1 MAPAGP
7 DPSLPIGVFDSGV
20 GGLTVLSA
28 LRNALPQE
36 DFIYLGDT
44 ARLPYGTKGA
54 DTVTRY
60 ALGAAK
66 LLVERGVKLLV
77 IACNTA
83 SAVALPALAKTF
95 APLKVVGVIEAG
107 AQAAVEA
114 TALGSGSVLVT
125 ATAGTVRGKAYERA
139 IAARAPGLT
148 VRAVA
153 CPVFVALAEE
163 GWGDSEIARAS
174 AQRYLAPYLGK
185 SDGDEPVKTLVL
197 GCTHFPLLR
206 TSIEFALAQLQ
217 REPVTVVDSA
227 RTTALQV
234 QALLVAQG
242 IATPSEQP
250 GQVRYLATDEVERF
264 CSAALPF
271 VDKALSLDDVRW
283 VDLA

>member
-1 MAPAGP
+1 MRTGQP

-28 LRNALPQE
+28 LRSALPQE

-107 AQAAVEA
+107 AQAAVQN
-114 TALGSGSVLVT
+114 TSSGSVLVT
-125 ATAGTVRGKAYERA
+125 ATTGTVRGKAYQRA
-139 IAARAPGLT
+139 IAALAPKIP
-148 VRAVA
+148 VQAVA

-163 GWGDSEIARAS
+163 GWGDSDIARAS
-174 AQRYLAPYLGK
+174 AKRYLAPYLGD
-185 SDGDEPVKTLVL
+185 SVPAEPVRTLVL

-206 TSIEFALAQLQ
+206 RSIEFALQELHP
-217 REPVTVVDSA
+217 EPVAVVDSA
-227 RTTALQV
+227 RTTASQV
-234 QALLVAQG
+234 QALLAAQALANPKSAAG
-242 IATPSEQP
+242 EI
-250 GQVRYLATDEVERF
+250 RYLATDEVERF

-271 VDKALSLDDVRW
+271 LEKALAPRDVSW

>member
-1 MAPAGP
+1 MATRP
-7 DPSLPIGVFDSGV
+7 DPRLPIGVFDSGV

-28 LRNALPQE
+28 LRSALPQE
-36 DFIYLGDT
+36 DFLYLGDT
-44 ARLPYGTKGA
+44 ARLPYGTKGE

-60 ALGAAK
+60 ALGAAR

-83 SAVALPALAKTF
+83 SAVALPALAQTF

-114 TALGSGSVLVT
+114 TSSGSVLVT
-125 ATAGTVRGKAYERA
+125 ATAGTVRGQAYQRA
-139 IAARAPGLT
+139 IAQRSPKLE
-148 VRAVA
+148 VQAVA

-163 GWGDSEIARAS
+163 GWGDTDIARAS
-174 AQRYLAPYLGK
+174 AQRYLAPYLGSLGGK
-185 SDGDEPVKTLVL
+185 VPVKTLVL

-206 TSIEFALAQLQ
+206 SSIEFALKALHP
-217 REPVTVVDSA
+217 EPVTVVDSA

-234 QALLVAQG
+234 QALLADQG
-242 IATPSEQP
+242 IATPSQAP
-250 GQVRYLATDEVERF
+250 GQVRYLATDDVERF

-271 VDKALSLDDVRW
+271 LQEALSSSEVRW

>member
-1 MAPAGP
+1 MGVAQP

-28 LRNALPQE
+28 LRGALPNE
-36 DFIYLGDT
+36 DFLYLGDT

-83 SAVALPALAKTF
+83 SAVALPALTKTF
-95 APLKVVGVIEAG
+95 APLNVVGVIEAG
-107 AQAAVEA
+107 AEAAVQS
-114 TALGSGSVLVT
+114 TSCGSILVT
-125 ATAGTVRGKAYERA
+125 ATAGTVRGKAYQQA
-139 IAARAPGLT
+139 IAARDSSLS
-148 VRAVA
+148 VQAVA

-163 GWGDSEIARAS
+163 GWGDSDIARAS
-174 AQRYLAPYLGK
+174 AKRYLAPYLGQ
-185 SDGDEPVKTLVL
+185 SNGAAPVRTLVL

-206 TSIEFALAQLQ
+206 SSIEAALKELHP
-217 REPVTVVDSA
+217 EPVTVVDSA
-227 RTTALQV
+227 RTTASQV
-234 QALLVAQG
+234 QALLTAQNLETQ
-242 IATPSEQP
+242 AQRP

-271 VDKALSLDDVRW
+271 MDVALTPDDVSW

>member
-1 MAPAGP
+1 MSKNNP
-7 DPSLPIGVFDSGV
+7 DPNLPIGVFDSGV
-20 GGLTVLSA
+20 GGLTVLGALRSA
-28 LRNALPQE
+28 LPNE
-36 DFIYLGDT
+36 NFIYLGDT

-83 SAVALPALAKTF
+83 SAVALPALAKAF

-114 TALGSGSVLVT
+114 TTSGSILVT
-125 ATAGTVRGKAYERA
+125 ATAGTVRGQAYQHA
-139 IAARAPGLT
+139 IASRASKL
-148 VRAVA
+148 VVKAVA

-163 GWGDSEIARAS
+163 GWGDTDIAKAS
-174 AQRYLAPYLGK
+174 AKRYLAPYLGK
-185 SDGDEPVKTLVL
+185 SGAQPPVKTLVL

-206 TSIEFALAQLQ
+206 PSIEFALKELHF
-217 REPVTVVDSA
+217 EPVTVVDSA
-227 RTTALQV
+227 RTTARQV
-234 QALLVAQG
+234 QAQLVSQG
-242 IATPSEQP
+242 IATPRKDLGEVQ
-250 GQVRYLATDEVERF
+250 YLATDDVERF
-264 CSAALPF
+264 CSAATPF
-271 VDKALSLDDVRW
+271 LNTSLASSDVHW